1 MVAESVQLLILPPDP
16 GYNTFLKPYHQKAFD
31 NWNTTEDSKIHHLKI
46 SKVKISIN
54 KNLSNKLMKG

>member
-1 MVAESVQLLILPPDP
+1 MILPPDP